1 MGGKASSGDDDGGEI
16 SDINVTPL
24 VDVVLV
30 LLIVF
35 MITMPAVLGN
45 APVKVNL
52 PETAAYS
59 SGVDDLPVNVFLKSE
74 GSGKLSWFIGNTRT
88 GDETAFKARLVEMKI
103 NKDQPVNLTA
113 DRDIPYKHVVKVMDV
128 LGQLGI
134 TKVSLPTKHTQLK

>member
-1 MGGKASSGDDDGGEI
+1 MGGAANFDDEGGEI

-45 APVKVNL
+45 NPVKVNL

-59 SGVDDLPVNVFLKSE
+59 DGSQDLPVNVFLKSE
-74 GSGKLSWFIGNTRT
+74 GSGKLGWFINSLRF
-88 GDETAFKARLVEMKI
+88 GDEVAFKAKLTEMKLS
-103 NKDQPVNLTA
+103 KDQSVNLTA
-113 DRDIPYKHVVKVMDV
+113 DRDIAYKHVVKVMDV
-128 LGQLGI
+128 LGQMGI

>member
-1 MGGKASSGDDDGGEI
+1 MGGGASFGDEDGGSI

-45 APVKVNL
+45 SPVKVNL
-52 PETAAYS
+52 PENAAYS
-59 SGVDDLPVNVFLKSE
+59 DGSDNLPVNVFLKSE
-74 GSGKLSWFIGNTRT
+74 GSGKLGWFIGGTRL
-88 GDETAFKARLVEMKI
+88 GDEAAFKAKLTSMNLGKE
-103 NKDQPVNLTA
+103 QSVNVTA
-113 DRDIPYKHVVKVMDV
+113 DRDIAYKHVVKVMDV

>member
-1 MGGKASSGDDDGGEI
+1 MGDGDGGEI

-45 APVKVNL
+45 NPVKVNL
-52 PETAAYS
+52 PESSAYS
-59 SGVDDLPVNVFLKSE
+59 DGSQDLPVNVFLKSE
-74 GSGKLSWFIGNTRT
+74 GSGKLSWFIGGTRLS
-88 GDETAFKARLVEMKI
+88 DDVAFKAKLTEMKLP
-103 NKDQPVNLTA
+103 KEQSVNVTA
-113 DRDIPYKHVVKVMDV
+113 DRDIAYKHVVKVMDV

-134 TKVSLPTKHTQLK
+134 TKVSLPTKHTQLQ